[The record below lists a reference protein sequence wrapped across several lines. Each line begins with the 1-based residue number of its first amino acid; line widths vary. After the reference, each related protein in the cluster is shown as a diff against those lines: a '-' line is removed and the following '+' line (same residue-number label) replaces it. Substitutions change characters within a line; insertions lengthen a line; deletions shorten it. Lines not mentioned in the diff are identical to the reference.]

1 MNPITARI
9 IAERAK
15 RKREKPPYTKRELRR
30 FDYLTMLCSSRYQMD
45 RIHGR
50 LETQKFIKEH
60 GEAKCKLMFE
70 ELKRRDRC

>member
-1 MNPITARI
+1 M
-9 IAERAK
+9 E
-15 RKREKPPYTKRELRR
+15 
-30 FDYLTMLCSSRYQMD
+30 

-70 ELKRRDRC
+70 ELKRRDRR